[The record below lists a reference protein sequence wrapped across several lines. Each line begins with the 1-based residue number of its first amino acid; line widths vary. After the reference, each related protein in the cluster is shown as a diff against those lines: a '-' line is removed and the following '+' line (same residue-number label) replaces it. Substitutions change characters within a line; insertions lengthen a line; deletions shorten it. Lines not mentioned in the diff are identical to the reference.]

1 MSQSSFLDRR
11 RAMAH
16 LGTAAL
22 CWVPVLSAW
31 SQVYPAKTLTI
42 VVPFTAGGSID
53 VVARQVASRLS
64 AKLGQSVVVDNVTGA
79 FGTIGTQKVAR
90 AAPDGHTL
98 LFVVSS
104 PLNVA
109 PILNPSAVRYDAFK
123 DFLPIATVGRLPFMV
138 VGRNGLPAD
147 SMASLIQLARARPG
161 ALSFGTDGTGSLL
174 HITGELIKQRAGV
187 DIVHVPYKAAPQVLT
202 DVGGGQLDLGIL
214 PVALAQPLV
223 REGRVRA
230 YAVTSPGRL
239 PGLPQVPALAELP
252 GFEGVS
258 LTSWM
263 GLLAPAGLPAHV
275 AAVLTDAMRAAAS
288 DPTLVAQLVDR
299 AIEPDVVVG
308 SDFAA
313 LLRSERQQIAGVV
326 ARTGLKPE

>member
-1 MSQSSFLDRR
+1 MSKSSFLDRR

-22 CWVPVLSAW
+22 CWVPVLPAW
-31 SQVYPAKTLTI
+31 SQAYPAKALTI
-42 VVPFTAGGSID
+42 VVPFAAGGSID
-53 VVARQVASRLS
+53 VVARQIASRLS
-64 AKLGQSVVVDNVTGA
+64 AKLGQSVVVDNVAGA
-79 FGTIGTQKVAR
+79 FGTIGAQKVAR
-90 AAPDGHTL
+90 AAPDGYTL

-123 DFLPIATVGRLPFMV
+123 DFAPVATVGRLPFMV
-138 VGRNGLPAD
+138 IGRNGLPAD
-147 SMASLIQLARARPG
+147 SMASLVQLARARPG
-161 ALSFGTDGTGSLL
+161 VLNFGTDGTGSLL

-202 DVGGGQLDLGIL
+202 DIAGGQLDLGIL

-239 PGLPQVPALAELP
+239 PGLPQLPALAELP

-288 DPTLVAQLVDR
+288 DPTLVVQLVDR
-299 AIEPDVVVG
+299 AIEPDVVAG

>member
-1 MSQSSFLDRR
+1 MSQSSFLERR

-16 LGTAAL
+16 LGAAAL
-22 CWVPVLSAW
+22 CWVPALPAW
-31 SQVYPAKTLTI
+31 SQAYPAKALTI
-42 VVPFTAGGSID
+42 VVPFAAGGSID
-53 VVARQVASRLS
+53 VVARQIASRLS
-64 AKLGQSVVVDNVTGA
+64 ARLGQSVVADNVAGA
-79 FGTIGTQKVAR
+79 FGTIGTEKVAR
-90 AAPDGHTL
+90 AAPDGRTL

-123 DFLPIATVGRLPFMV
+123 DFLPIATVGRLPVMV
-138 VGRNGLPAD
+138 VGRTGLPAD
-147 SMASLIQLARARPG
+147 SMAALIQLARARPG
-161 ALSFGTDGTGSLL
+161 ALNFGTDGTGSLL

-202 DVGGGQLDLGIL
+202 DIAGGQLDLGIL

-252 GFEGVS
+252 GFDGVS

-263 GLLAPAGLPAHV
+263 GLLAPAGVPAQV
-275 AAVLTDAMRAAAS
+275 ATLLTDAMKAAAS
-288 DPTLVAQLVDR
+288 DPALVAQLVER

-308 SDFAA
+308 GDFAA